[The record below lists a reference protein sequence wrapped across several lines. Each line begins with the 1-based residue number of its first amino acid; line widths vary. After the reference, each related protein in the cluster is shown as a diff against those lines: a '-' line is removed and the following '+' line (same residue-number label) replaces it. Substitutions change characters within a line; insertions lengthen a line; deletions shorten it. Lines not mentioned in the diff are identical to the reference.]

1 MDNPILLVAV
11 YLEDLQQPIN
21 AQGFTATA
29 VWKNTH
35 LLDKKTCYTC
45 FPEKYRKNHGTNKPS
60 SLTTMIFRQK
70 MANTSPAM
78 LRFTAVMPA
87 GKLVTEI
94 SWALIR
100 CDLGSVSRIFYTS
113 FMLPENRMYFL
124 QVFHNIIYFFLA
136 GGGLGSITNSNLA
149 LSFFPLLNVLTAQ
162 TYQSQMWISQD
173 TFSTISPQRSATVQ
187 ISGWKFWPKKFSPK
201 LYLVHFW
208 ACILR
213 LQPPFFSCFR
223 ARSLMRFNHIGYQP
237 QRFSARLGRWK
248 TTAERFPFFFHLGKS
263 GLFFAKWFMPWS
275 SMTVKAISPVLPCP
289 KLRAS
294 PLKRKVT
301 SQASFFF
308 GSYVGVSKN
317 RGTPKWMV
325 YNGKPYKNGWFGG
338 TTIFGNIHVSFR
350 GGVGIFH
357 GFSHHFLIPKTLRN
371 ATPKIQ
377 PWCGITSWVVAILAK
392 ASLSVPGHGGAMLG

>member
-1 MDNPILLVAV
+1 MEILTKKVLSKTLPCTLLSLYSPFAAT
-11 YLEDLQQPIN
+11 LFFLFSCEESDAIQPYRISTS
-21 AQGFTATA
+21 AIQC
-29 VWKNTH
+29 
-35 LLDKKTCYTC
+35 KTWSL
-45 FPEKYRKNHGTNKPS
+45 KNHRGEVP
-60 SLTTMIFRQK
+60 I
-70 MANTSPAM
+70 
-78 LRFTAVMPA
+78 
-87 GKLVTEI
+87 
-94 SWALIR
+94 
-100 CDLGSVSRIFYTS
+100 
-113 FMLPENRMYFL
+113 
-124 QVFHNIIYFFLA
+124 
-136 GGGLGSITNSNLA
+136 
-149 LSFFPLLNVLTAQ
+149 
-162 TYQSQMWISQD
+162 
-173 TFSTISPQRSATVQ
+173 
-187 ISGWKFWPKKFSPK
+187 
-201 LYLVHFW
+201 
-208 ACILR
+208 
-213 LQPPFFSCFR
+213 
-223 ARSLMRFNHIGYQP
+223 
-237 QRFSARLGRWK
+237 
-248 TTAERFPFFFHLGKS
+248 FFHLGKS

-338 TTIFGNIHVSFR
+338 TTIFGNINVSFR

-357 GFSHHFLIPKTLRN
+357 GFSHHFFIPKTLRN